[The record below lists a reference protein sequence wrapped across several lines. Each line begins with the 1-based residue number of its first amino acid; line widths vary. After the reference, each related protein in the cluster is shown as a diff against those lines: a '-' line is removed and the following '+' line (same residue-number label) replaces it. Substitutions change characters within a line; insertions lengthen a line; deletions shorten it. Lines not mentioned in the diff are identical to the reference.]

1 MCRIEKKV
9 DEINARLV
17 KLKAQI
23 AAART
28 PAAKAAAKTQ
38 AARLL
43 RQRKMYENQ
52 LEQVGSQQ
60 MNLESAA
67 FMTQQMK
74 DTADQVAV
82 MKEAKGAISAQMAAV
97 GIDDV
102 EQLQDDMAD
111 LYVCI
116 PLCCRG
122 RNGTVGA
129 SCRCQ
134 S

>member
-1 MCRIEKKV
+1 M
-9 DEINARLV
+9 DDINARLV

-23 AAART
+23 AGART

-38 AARLL
+38 ATRLL
-43 RQRKMYENQ
+43 KQRKMYENQ

-60 MNLESAA
+60 MNLESAS
-67 FMTQQMK
+67 FMAQQMK

-82 MKEAKGAISAQMAAV
+82 MKEAKSAISAQMAAV

-111 LYVCI
+111 LYVRLFC
-116 PLCCRG
+116 
-122 RNGTVGA
+122 
-129 SCRCQ
+129 SCTARSACLY
-134 S
+134 